1 MLGAARLIRGARTGL
16 SAARAALLSSNA
28 YADEMHRSW
37 TRDPSSVDA
46 SWAAHFASG
55 EHTASVASTSASP
68 ASAAASAGMA
78 SDDVVA
84 VTMLIRAIQSHG
96 HEVASLDPLG
106 LLPTPEVEVLDP
118 ATYGFAETDWDRP
131 LQLAAASAN
140 FGAAYD
146 GLLGNPD
153 LDGDGQTTMRELVT
167 FLKGVYCGN
176 IGSEYMHIA
185 GLVRFLFILFI
196 FALYD

>member
-1 MLGAARLIRGARTGL
+1 MQRLFCRSDDAAENGTETALLGSLADSCEIGGSAAAARPLAVASSIRTTTTTL
-16 SAARAALLSSNA
+16 
-28 YADEMHRSW
+28 
-37 TRDPSSVDA
+37 
-46 SWAAHFASG
+46 
-55 EHTASVASTSASP
+55 VASTSASP

-84 VTMLIRAIQSHG
+84 VTMLIRAFQSHG

-185 GLVRFLFILFI
+185 GLVRFFFILHFGP
-196 FALYD
+196 L